1 MGFKLI
7 HHFTIRDDD
16 DGVDL
21 DGAGRRGPNP
31 PMESSNTMFQ
41 DISFEAQLLDIQ
53 IPHVSNNLYFIL
65 LNTKHRLPISCI
77 LYTLLLQ

>member
-16 DGVDL
+16 DDDINSVDL
-21 DGAGRRGPNP
+21 DRAGRRGPNP

-53 IPHVSNNLYFIL
+53 IPHVSNNLCFKKIL
-65 LNTKHRLPISCI
+65 
-77 LYTLLLQ
+77 

>member
-16 DGVDL
+16 DDDDINSVDL
-21 DGAGRRGPNP
+21 DRAGRRGPNP

-53 IPHVSNNLYFIL
+53 IPHVSNNLYFKKIL
-65 LNTKHRLPISCI
+65 
-77 LYTLLLQ
+77 

>member
-16 DGVDL
+16 DDGLDL

-53 IPHVSNNLYFIL
+53 ISHVSNNLYFKKIL
-65 LNTKHRLPISCI
+65 WFFLIHII
-77 LYTLLLQ
+77 EY

>member
-21 DGAGRRGPNP
+21 DGAGRRGHNP

-41 DISFEAQLLDIQ
+41 DISFEAHAQLLDIQ
-53 IPHVSNNLYFIL
+53 IPHVSNNLYFKKIL
-65 LNTKHRLPISCI
+65 
-77 LYTLLLQ
+77 

>member
-16 DGVDL
+16 DDGLDL
-21 DGAGRRGPNP
+21 DGAGRIEWSQS

-53 IPHVSNNLYFIL
+53 IPHVSNNLYFKKIL
-65 LNTKHRLPISCI
+65 
-77 LYTLLLQ
+77 

>member
-7 HHFTIRDDD
+7 HHFTIRDDGD

-31 PMESSNTMFQ
+31 PMESSNT
-41 DISFEAQLLDIQ
+41 ISFEAQLLDIQ
-53 IPHVSNNLYFIL
+53 IPHVSNNLYFKKIL
-65 LNTKHRLPISCI
+65 
-77 LYTLLLQ
+77 

>member
-16 DGVDL
+16 DGLDL

-53 IPHVSNNLYFIL
+53 IPHVSNNLYFKKIL
-65 LNTKHRLPISCI
+65 LFF
-77 LYTLLLQ
+77 

>member
-21 DGAGRRGPNP
+21 DGAGRRGHN

-53 IPHVSNNLYFIL
+53 IPHVSNNLYFKKIL
-65 LNTKHRLPISCI
+65 
-77 LYTLLLQ
+77 